1 MQHCVYEQTQDET
14 LAHSRLSIHPRFL
27 LFTAVRF
34 MSYYTDYSPEP
45 VTRTIIAVSCISIVG
60 VLPLIGLSL
69 VAKPAHLATRGTRVA
84 WYLTGLAALI
94 LLSSHIVPLVVA
106 VWFIRSPKMVTGS
119 EGSDFGPVAFALMG
133 LTLIFEI
140 AACRSIFYATLP
152 LGVTRAKKWT
162 FIILDVLSFGALVGT
177 FIGALVGTADYET
190 GMCGNSC
197 MYASVYLILPFN
209 LITNCVPLVSS
220 PRDVA

>member
-1 MQHCVYEQTQDET
+1 M
-14 LAHSRLSIHPRFL
+14 
-27 LFTAVRF
+27 
-34 MSYYTDYSPEP
+34 
-45 VTRTIIAVSCISIVG
+45 
-60 VLPLIGLSL
+60 
-69 VAKPAHLATRGTRVA
+69 
-84 WYLTGLAALI
+84 LTGLAALI

-106 VWFIRSPKMVTGS
+106 VCFIRSPKMVTGS

-197 MYASVYLILPFN
+197 TYASVYLILPFN